1 MIAQSLLETVAA
13 RAADTEAQ
21 RHLPA
26 DLAAELAQAG
36 LFRML
41 GPTSL
46 GGAEVDVATLFNRLE
61 QLGRADAATGW
72 CVMIGGTTA
81 LISAWLPLEH
91 AREIW
96 ADPGVITGGVFAPMG
111 RATVDGENY
120 LVSGRWAWGSGSAN
134 CSWLLGGAV
143 TMEGGEMRRLPNG
156 APDHR
161 MMVMR
166 RHEVE
171 LIDTWDALGMRGTGS
186 GDLAA
191 KDVRVPQG
199 RSVSFITDTPRETGP
214 LYRFAP
220 FGLLALGIAATTKSL
235 AHAVAHP
242 STVRLLLAAG
252 APPGG
257 LVRGVAES
265 TVSPLMAAAEA
276 SSLESV
282 RLLLGAVAGANVNR
296 CNERGCTAL
305 MYALQSKATD
315 ATTVVDVVGA
325 LLDAGADANVR
336 DATGRTPLQLLAM
349 SHAAK
354 PWAAGVARLL
364 LASGASVQPQRVD
377 ARAPAACVPA
387 GAGRDS
393 ELYRLLLDAEE
404 RA

>member
-41 GPTSL
+41 VPTSL

-199 RSVSFITDTPRETGP
+199 RSVSFITDTPREDGP

-220 FGLLALGIAATTKSL
+220 FGLLALGIAAVASGNALGALDDLKAL
-235 AHAVAHP
+235 AVAKKGQGSSRSLVERGVVQADFAVAQADLDAARALVHAEIATAWDRVVAGDALEL
-242 STVRLLLAAG
+242 SARARLRLAATRLTQVSARVAAKMHELAG
-252 APPGG
+252 GTSVYASHPLNRRFRDAHVATQHVMVAPP
-257 LVRGVAES
+257 
-265 TVSPLMAAAEA
+265 T
-276 SSLESV
+276 LELAGRV
-282 RLLLGAVAGANVNR
+282 LLG
-296 CNERGCTAL
+296 L
-305 MYALQSKATD
+305 P
-315 ATTVVDVVGA
+315 
-325 LLDAGADANVR
+325 ADASM
-336 DATGRTPLQLLAM
+336 L
-349 SHAAK
+349 
-354 PWAAGVARLL
+354 
-364 LASGASVQPQRVD
+364 
-377 ARAPAACVPA
+377 
-387 GAGRDS
+387 
-393 ELYRLLLDAEE
+393 
-404 RA
+404 

>member
-1 MIAQSLLETVAA
+1 MIAQSLLEAVAA
-13 RAADTEAQ
+13 RAADTESQ
-21 RHLPA
+21 RRMPA

-41 GPTSL
+41 VPQSL
-46 GGAEVDVATLFNRLE
+46 GGAETDVATLFTTLE

-81 LISAWLPLEH
+81 LISAWLPMEH

-111 RATVDGENY
+111 RAVVDGADHV
-120 LVSGRWAWGSGSAN
+120 VSGRWAWGSGSAN

-143 TMEGGEMRRLPNG
+143 IMEGSEMRRLPNG

-166 RHEVE
+166 RAEVE

-220 FGLLALGIAATTKSL
+220 FGLLALGIAAVASGNALGALDDLKTLAVAKKGQGSSRSL
-235 AHAVAHP
+235 AERGVVQADFAVAQADLDAARALVHAEIAAAWERVVAGDTPDLP
-242 STVRLLLAAG
+242 SRARLRLAATRLTQVSARVAAKMHELAG
-252 APPGG
+252 GTSVYASHPLNRRFRDAHVATQHVMVAPP
-257 LVRGVAES
+257 
-265 TVSPLMAAAEA
+265 T
-276 SSLESV
+276 LELAGRV
-282 RLLLGAVAGANVNR
+282 LLG
-296 CNERGCTAL
+296 L
-305 MYALQSKATD
+305 
-315 ATTVVDVVGA
+315 
-325 LLDAGADANVR
+325 
-336 DATGRTPLQLLAM
+336 P
-349 SHAAK
+349 
-354 PWAAGVARLL
+354 
-364 LASGASVQPQRVD
+364 VD
-377 ARAPAACVPA
+377 A
-387 GAGRDS
+387 S
-393 ELYRLLLDAEE
+393 ML
-404 RA
+404 

>member
-1 MIAQSLLETVAA
+1 MVADALLATIAD

-21 RHLPA
+21 RRLPA

-41 GPTSL
+41 VPTSL
-46 GGAEVDVATLFNRLE
+46 GGAEVDVATLFTTLE

-81 LISAWLPLEH
+81 LISAWLPMEH

-143 TMEGGEMRRLPNG
+143 IMEGSEMRRLPSG

-166 RHEVE
+166 RKEVE

-199 RSVSFITDTPRETGP
+199 RSVSFITDTPREDGP

-220 FGLLALGIAATTKSL
+220 FGLLALGIAAVASGNALGALDDLKALAVAKKGQGSSRSL
-235 AHAVAHP
+235 AERGVVQADFAVAQADLGAARALVHAEIAAAWDRVVVGDTLDLP
-242 STVRLLLAAG
+242 ARARLRLAATRLTQVSARVAAKMHELAG
-252 APPGG
+252 GTSVYASHPLNRRFRDAHVATQHVMVAPP
-257 LVRGVAES
+257 
-265 TVSPLMAAAEA
+265 T
-276 SSLESV
+276 LELAGRV
-282 RLLLGAVAGANVNR
+282 LLG
-296 CNERGCTAL
+296 L
-305 MYALQSKATD
+305 
-315 ATTVVDVVGA
+315 
-325 LLDAGADANVR
+325 
-336 DATGRTPLQLLAM
+336 P
-349 SHAAK
+349 
-354 PWAAGVARLL
+354 
-364 LASGASVQPQRVD
+364 VD
-377 ARAPAACVPA
+377 A
-387 GAGRDS
+387 S
-393 ELYRLLLDAEE
+393 ML
-404 RA
+404 

>member
-1 MIAQSLLETVAA
+1 MVADALLATIAD

-21 RHLPA
+21 RRLPA

-41 GPTSL
+41 VPTSL
-46 GGAEVDVATLFNRLE
+46 GGAEVDVATLFTTLE

-81 LISAWLPLEH
+81 LISAWLPMEH

-143 TMEGGEMRRLPNG
+143 IMEGSEMRRLPSG

-166 RHEVE
+166 RKEVE

-199 RSVSFITDTPRETGP
+199 RSVSFITDTPREDGP

-220 FGLLALGIAATTKSL
+220 FGLLALGIAAVASGNALGALDDLKALAVAKKGQGSSRSL
-235 AHAVAHP
+235 AERGVVQADFAVAQADLGAARALVHAEIAAAWDRVVAGDTLDLP
-242 STVRLLLAAG
+242 ARARLRLAATRLTQVSARVAAKMHELAG
-252 APPGG
+252 GTSVYASHPLNRRFRDAHVATQHVMVAPP
-257 LVRGVAES
+257 
-265 TVSPLMAAAEA
+265 T
-276 SSLESV
+276 LELAGRV
-282 RLLLGAVAGANVNR
+282 LLG
-296 CNERGCTAL
+296 L
-305 MYALQSKATD
+305 
-315 ATTVVDVVGA
+315 
-325 LLDAGADANVR
+325 
-336 DATGRTPLQLLAM
+336 P
-349 SHAAK
+349 
-354 PWAAGVARLL
+354 
-364 LASGASVQPQRVD
+364 VD
-377 ARAPAACVPA
+377 A
-387 GAGRDS
+387 S
-393 ELYRLLLDAEE
+393 ML
-404 RA
+404 

>member
-1 MIAQSLLETVAA
+1 MVADALLATIAD

-21 RHLPA
+21 RRLPA
-26 DLAAELAQAG
+26 DLAAELAEAG
-36 LFRML
+36 LFRL
-41 GPTSL
+41 LVPQSL
-46 GGAEVDVATLFNRLE
+46 GGAEVDVATLFNTLE

-143 TMEGGEMRRLPNG
+143 IIEGGEMRRLPNG

-199 RSVSFITDTPRETGP
+199 RSVSFITDTPCETGP

-220 FGLLALGIAATTKSL
+220 FGLLALGIAAVASGNALGALDDLKALAVAKKGQGSSRSL
-235 AHAVAHP
+235 AERGVVQADFAVAQADLGAARALVHAEIAAAWDRVVAGD
-242 STVRLLLAAG
+242 TLDLLARARLRLAATRLTQVSARVAAKMHELAG
-252 APPGG
+252 GTSVYASHPLNRRFRDAHVATQHVMVAPP
-257 LVRGVAES
+257 
-265 TVSPLMAAAEA
+265 T
-276 SSLESV
+276 LELAGRV
-282 RLLLGAVAGANVNR
+282 LLG
-296 CNERGCTAL
+296 L
-305 MYALQSKATD
+305 
-315 ATTVVDVVGA
+315 
-325 LLDAGADANVR
+325 
-336 DATGRTPLQLLAM
+336 P
-349 SHAAK
+349 
-354 PWAAGVARLL
+354 
-364 LASGASVQPQRVD
+364 VD
-377 ARAPAACVPA
+377 A
-387 GAGRDS
+387 S
-393 ELYRLLLDAEE
+393 ML
-404 RA
+404 

>member
-41 GPTSL
+41 VPRSL

-96 ADPGVITGGVFAPMG
+96 ADPNVITGGVFAPMG

-143 TMEGGEMRRLPNG
+143 IMEGGEMRRLPNG

-186 GDLAA
+186 GDLEA

-199 RSVSFITDTPRETGP
+199 RSVSFITDTPREDGP

-220 FGLLALGIAATTKSL
+220 FGLLALGIAAVASGNALGALDDLKALAVAKKGQGSSRSL
-235 AHAVAHP
+235 AERGVVQADFAVAQADLGAARALVHAEIAAAWERVVAGDTLDLP
-242 STVRLLLAAG
+242 SRARLRLAATRLTQVSARVAAKMHELAG
-252 APPGG
+252 GTSVYASHPLNRRFRDAHVATQHVMVAPP
-257 LVRGVAES
+257 
-265 TVSPLMAAAEA
+265 T
-276 SSLESV
+276 LELAGRV
-282 RLLLGAVAGANVNR
+282 LLG
-296 CNERGCTAL
+296 L
-305 MYALQSKATD
+305 
-315 ATTVVDVVGA
+315 
-325 LLDAGADANVR
+325 
-336 DATGRTPLQLLAM
+336 P
-349 SHAAK
+349 
-354 PWAAGVARLL
+354 
-364 LASGASVQPQRVD
+364 VD
-377 ARAPAACVPA
+377 A
-387 GAGRDS
+387 S
-393 ELYRLLLDAEE
+393 ML
-404 RA
+404 